1 MRVLLIEH
9 HQLLARPLK
18 QGLEEEGFSVVLARS
33 GTEGD
38 CEARSTSF
46 DVIILDPNLPEEDGL
61 RRLQGWRRAGLRTPV
76 LVLTTRAGDADKAY
90 ALNLGADVYL
100 TMPFELTHVFTHLRA
115 LVRARHQ
122 STHQTTSALNKQSLH
137 FVK

>member
-9 HQLLARPLK
+9 HHLLARPLK

-38 CEARSTSF
+38 CEAQGRSF

-61 RRLQGWRRAGLRTPV
+61 RRLQRWRRSGLRTPV
-76 LVLTTRAGDADKAY
+76 LVLTARAGAADRAR
-90 ALNLGADVYL
+90 ALSLGADAYL

-115 LVRARHQ
+115 LAGPVSCSPNLPTPA
-122 STHQTTSALNKQSLH
+122 
-137 FVK
+137 